1 MSMLQPAQ
9 LIEHLTDAF
18 EQGNEQLPDTKSA
31 TLAECV
37 PLLAIA
43 LEFIG
48 RGPAALTVDAVER
61 YRLGAVKILE
71 HLTPV
76 IERVLS
82 TGVWTHDHPLQVD
95 TLKLLGLPVS
105 VGIGTEERN
114 LMRLYPQPRGR
125 EASVEYVSG
134 PRLPPLLC
142 TRQ

>member
-1 MSMLQPAQ
+1 MSMHHPAQ
-9 LIEHLTDAF
+9 FIELLTDAF

-43 LEFIG
+43 LEYIG

-76 IERVLS
+76 IEREADLS
-82 TGVWTHDHPLQVD
+82 
-95 TLKLLGLPVS
+95 LGEWVMGGGAPAQLR
-105 VGIGTEERN
+105 I
-114 LMRLYPQPRGR
+114 
-125 EASVEYVSG
+125 AA
-134 PRLPPLLC
+134 
-142 TRQ
+142 